1 MKLIVS
7 LLLGKSRRVH
17 TPASQQKTKTSV
29 CLHFCELQ
37 YLEVQEPHAIDLSLQ
52 CVCCVMYAGAEAPCS
67 SAIRAA
73 KAVIQEV
80 PEAAGSSIRNLA
92 KCSECN
98 PERDVQI
105 MSRKCG
111 LSLGVKI
118 TQVMIQGVSVAVLLL
133 SSWLRFMLQHNMWHI
148 FSGLDKPDPDRASA
162 QWSIFWENY
171 RAVCPSHPIYAR
183 AARGEVKL
191 SHTCALLI
199 HGDEGRSRKKNAI
212 FVLSA
217 HSILGRGCNTNPAE
231 AAVYASQK
239 LNFTLHTWATRWLM
253 GVLPKGFYD
262 QDDDQDSFFQD
273 YLQVFVQDLLEI
285 YDKGI
290 YSVTGE
296 KHDFVVLNTIGDW
309 PFLAKAFS
317 LSRCFANVSK
327 HPTSRKPATGI
338 CHACLAD
345 HPGYPWEDFSE
356 NPAWRQTI
364 NQESPFN
371 GSPAL
376 MSLPHD
382 RANPPSF
389 IGQDCF
395 HAWHLGAAKQFLA
408 SCLVLLV
415 HTFAGSSIPKRFEAM
430 SSHFLDWC
438 KRRKV
443 NPNIRKITR
452 ETVGWPSRADYPNAA
467 WSKGSTSTAV
477 LRWFLFACN
486 DRSELQSRARSSTRL
501 FWQRRRSTSFLQRA
515 IASTSGF
522 FVTRLSRSA
531 LTGTPFCDCTRSWP
545 GKHSIP
551 IRRCSYTCQ
560 TCIGWRTC
568 STAFLMM
575 LVVPAG
581 QEMCLSGTARLRK
594 TSSVVQADCRVVS
607 AHNRSSCEHLNVPYR
622 LQTQNSSSMA
632 S

>member
-1 MKLIVS
+1 
-7 LLLGKSRRVH
+7 
-17 TPASQQKTKTSV
+17 
-29 CLHFCELQ
+29 
-37 YLEVQEPHAIDLSLQ
+37 
-52 CVCCVMYAGAEAPCS
+52 MYAGAEAPCS

-133 SSWLRFMLQHNMWHI
+133 NSWLRFMLQHNMWHI

-239 LNFTLHTWATRWLM
+239 LNFTLHTWATRRLM

-345 HPGYPWEDFSE
+345 RPGYPWEDFSE
-356 NPAWRQTI
+356 NPAWKQTI

-376 MSLPHD
+376 ITLPHD

-395 HAWHLGAAKQFLA
+395 HAWHLGAAKQCLA

-486 DRSELQSRARSSTRL
+486 DRSEFIEQGSLLHTAFLAAKEIYKFFAKSYREHVWIFRDKAFEISAHGHTFLRLHSKLARQAFDTNQALFLYMPNLHRLAHLFHSLSDDARRASWARNVLIWDCQIEEDFIGRPS
-501 FWQRRRSTSFLQRA
+501 
-515 IASTSGF
+515 
-522 FVTRLSRSA
+522 RLSRRVGPQQVVLRTLERA
-531 LTGTPFCDCTRSWP
+531 LQAANTKFIEYG
-545 GKHSIP
+545 
-551 IRRCSYTCQ
+551 
-560 TCIGWRTC
+560 
-568 STAFLMM
+568 FLI
-575 LVVPAG
+575 
-581 QEMCLSGTARLRK
+581 T
-594 TSSVVQADCRVVS
+594 
-607 AHNRSSCEHLNVPYR
+607 
-622 LQTQNSSSMA
+622 
-632 S
+632 